1 MQGGEGAPVGPGGA
15 LKGYNYIKTI
25 GKKYNVFE
33 KVVKAKDLSGQARAV
48 FTQIKNMSGKQ
59 LDILKMPLKLME
71 GIMNERINILIKVG
85 LENLID
91 MTKNNY

>member
-1 MQGGEGAPVGPGGA
+1 
-15 LKGYNYIKTI
+15 
-25 GKKYNVFE
+25 
-33 KVVKAKDLSGQARAV
+33 
-48 FTQIKNMSGKQ
+48 MSGKQ